1 MPGSVLVIGGGIA
14 GIQASLD
21 LAESGVRVY
30 LMERLPVIGGRMAQL
45 DKTFPTND
53 CSMCILSPKLNEV
66 GRHEN
71 IELITNAEIVAV
83 EGEPGKFRVKFRKY
97 PTYIDA
103 EKCTGCGLCASS
115 CPVNA
120 IDEYNEGLAYRSAVY
135 LRYPQAVPRVYAIDR
150 SKCIGCGICK
160 SVCVADAVDYSQK
173 EVEGEIEVGAIILA
187 PGGKLFNAV
196 RRGEYGY
203 GVYKNVITGIQ
214 FERLLSATGPF
225 EGHVVRPSDGKE
237 PKKIAIIQCV
247 GSRDEKTNPWCSS
260 VCCTYATKHAIIAKE
275 HVPDAEI
282 HIYIMDLR
290 TFGKG
295 FEEYAK
301 RAEEEYGVV
310 YRRSRVANIFE
321 KPNGNLVIKYEENGR
336 SAEEEYDLVVLST
349 GFEPPEDFKKY
360 AEILGIELN
369 EYGFVLTDSFSPVQT
384 SREGIYVAGVACEP
398 KDIPE
403 SVAQASGAAAK
414 ASSII
419 AAERG
424 EMVEEKEY
432 PPEKDVTGEPPRIGV
447 FVCHCGINI
456 ASVVDVKK
464 VAEFAK
470 TLDDVVYAEN
480 VLFACSADTQEKI
493 KRAIEEYGLNR
504 IVVAACTPRTHEQLF
519 RNTLR
524 EAGLN
529 PYLFEFVNIREQCAW
544 VHMRDP
550 EKATRKAMELVAAGV
565 AKARLLEPLPYVEVS
580 VDKRV
585 LIIGGGLAG
594 MTAAIELAKQGFECH
609 LVEKESELGGN
620 LRHIYYTIDGKNPQ
634 ELLAKLIEE
643 VEKNPLI
650 KVYKNAKV
658 ESVEGF
664 VGNYTTTISV
674 GGKKETITHGVI
686 ILATG
691 AKEYRPKEFMY
702 GEHPNVIT
710 QVELEERLVKGEKP
724 SSVVMIQCVGSRN
737 DERPY
742 CSRIC
747 CQTAMKNALKIKELN
762 PDADVFIL
770 YRDIRTY
777 GFLEKYYKEAA
788 EKGVIFIRYDPDR
801 QPVVKVEDGKLVVEY
816 YDEMLEDTVIIEP
829 EYVVLSAATVPNED
843 NEELSKLLRVP
854 LDANGFFLEAHPK
867 LRPVDFAS
875 EGIFLCGLAH
885 SPRLIPETISQ
896 AYAAVSRALTILTKD
911 KIIME
916 ATKAEVN
923 KDRCDACGMCVK
935 ACPVNAIQIKEFE
948 TRAGVVLKADVN
960 KALCLGCGICSA
972 TCPKAA
978 ITVKGF
984 TFDQVKEA
992 VGAFGEVEKLL
1003 AGG

>member
-295 FEEYAK
+295 FEEYAR
-301 RAEEEYGVV
+301 RAEEEYGVA

-480 VLFACSADTQEKI
+480 VLFACSADTQERI

-650 KVYKNAKV
+650 KVYKNARV

-674 GGKKETITHGVI
+674 DGKKETITHGVI